1 MEYEIIRSAQNQANR
16 WASGETTQLFIYPAT
31 ADFIRRDFQLRI
43 STATVEQEE
52 SNFTIFTGITRRL
65 MVLEGAIRLEHI
77 GRHTVHLE
85 PLEPYTF
92 EGDWETK
99 GFGKVRDFNLMTTG
113 KASGGLSAMTLAPGA
128 ACKLETTADI
138 DLIYV
143 QQGSVAFGTEILEA
157 KDSLLL
163 QGAGKLKEIQLKAN
177 AETILICARGML

>member
-1 MEYEIIRSAQNQANR
+1 MKYEIIRSAQNQTNR
-16 WASGETTQLFIYPAT
+16 WAGGETTQLFIYPAE

-43 STATVEQEE
+43 STASVEQEE

-77 GRHTVHLE
+77 GRHTIQLE
-85 PLEPYTF
+85 PFEPYIF

-113 KASGGLSAMTLAPGA
+113 KASGELQAVKLASGA
-128 ACKLETTADI
+128 EWKFDTTADI

-143 QQGSVAFGTEILEA
+143 QKGSVSLGMETLEA

-163 QGAGKLKEIQLKAN
+163 QGADKLKEIQLTAIG
-177 AETILICARGML
+177 ETVLICARGML